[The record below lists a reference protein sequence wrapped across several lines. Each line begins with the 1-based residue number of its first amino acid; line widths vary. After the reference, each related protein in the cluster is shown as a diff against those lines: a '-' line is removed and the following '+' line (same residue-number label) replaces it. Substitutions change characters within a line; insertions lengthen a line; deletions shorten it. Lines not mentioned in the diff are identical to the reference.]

1 MATTSADPNDDGFP
15 PRPDDADDEDGEAYH
30 AWMVKACKWY
40 DRHPNPSLEAYCIW
54 KEQQAAPRHEEM
66 QYLDLIRD
74 IISSGNAR
82 GDRTG
87 TGTLSKFGATMRF
100 SLRDGVLPLFTT
112 KKVFWRGVVEELL
125 WFIRGDTN
133 AMVLHDR
140 GVHIWDAN
148 ASREFLDKRGLFRN
162 PEWDLGPVYG
172 YQWRHF
178 GAAYPGCDASAAVG
192 GVDQLLDCIAR
203 IKADPNDR
211 RIIMSAWNPVDI
223 PKMALP
229 PCHVMCQFLVS
240 NGELTCIM
248 YQRSADMGLGVP
260 FNVASYALLT
270 CMIAQ
275 VTGLKP
281 GEFVHMLG
289 DAHVYLNHIEPLKLQ
304 LARTP
309 RPFPTLVLNKDV
321 MDITAFK
328 AEDVSLVGYIPH
340 ESISMKM
347 AV

>member
-1 MATTSADPNDDGFP
+1 MRENMTQVQP
-15 PRPDDADDEDGEAYH
+15 PKYSD
-30 AWMVKACKWY
+30 VF
-40 DRHPNPSLEAYCIW
+40 
-54 KEQQAAPRHEEM
+54 EEL

-74 IISSGNAR
+74 ILSNGTAR

-100 SLRDGVLPLFTT
+100 SLRNEVFPLFTT

-125 WFIRGDTN
+125 WFISGETN
-133 AMVLHDR
+133 AKVLHDR

-148 ASREFLDKRGLFRN
+148 ASREFLDRRGLTSN
-162 PEWDLGPVYG
+162 ETWDLGPVYG

-178 GAAYPGCDASAAVG
+178 GAQYPDRAG
-192 GVDQLLDCIAR
+192 GVDQLLGCIEQL
-203 IKADPNDR
+203 KADPNDR
-211 RIIMSAWNPVDI
+211 RVIMSAWNPVDI

-240 NGELTCIM
+240 DGELTCIM

-270 CMIAQ
+270 CMMAQ
-275 VTGLKP
+275 VCGLKP

-289 DAHVYLNHIEPLKLQ
+289 DAHVYLNHVEPLRSQ
-304 LARTP
+304 IARTP
-309 RPFPTLVLNKDV
+309 RPFPSLVLNKDIK
-321 MDITAFK
+321 DITKFK
-328 AEDVSLVGYIPH
+328 AEDVAILGYLPH
-340 ESISMKM
+340 DSIKMEM